1 MDASRI
7 DRINE
12 LARLARERDL
22 TPEEAAERHQRRQK
36 YLEAF
41 RANFRN
47 QLEHTVIQ
55 REDGTREP
63 LKKKS

>member
-1 MDASRI
+1 MEKANI

-22 TPEEAAERHQRRQK
+22 TPEEAAERHQK

>member
-1 MDASRI
+1 MEKANI

-22 TPEEAAERHQRRQK
+22 TPEEEAERHQLRQK
-36 YLEAF
+36 NLEAF

>member
-1 MDASRI
+1 MDKQNI

-12 LARLARERDL
+12 LARAAKVRRL
-22 TPEEAAERHQRRQK
+22 TPEEELERAECRKK

-41 RANFRN
+41 RSNFRN

-55 REDGTREP
+55 REDGTKEP
-63 LKKKS
+63 LKRKK

>member
-1 MDASRI
+1 MEKANI

-47 QLEHTVIQ
+47 QLEHTVIV
-55 REDGTREP
+55 EPDGTRHRLP
-63 LKKKS
+63 KKE